1 MLAKALTHK
10 RLFKAICFMTSMLA
24 NIPTLIDVMLA
35 FGSHS
40 FGSAIDELS
49 GDHRLSWLI
58 LFYTDDGGSIG
69 QLI

>member
-10 RLFKAICFMTSMLA
+10 RLFKAICVMTSMLA
-24 NIPTLIDVMLA
+24 NGPTLIDVMLA

-40 FGSAIDELS
+40 FESAIDELS
-49 GDHRLSWLI
+49 EDHLPSWLI
-58 LFYTDDGGSIG
+58 FFYTGGGENIG